1 MSPVEL
7 FASAGAGQRSSRVLI
22 RQSLL
27 ILVILLSTYSFTFSG
42 IPRVEDEQLIAAR
55 AQSLVLWADLS
66 FPQLSGNARIQHLAL
81 VDADQADID
90 IAVEPGQSVL
100 ASLF

>member
-27 ILVILLSTYSFTFSG
+27 ILAILLSTYSFTFSG

-81 VDADQADID
+81 VDAD
-90 IAVEPGQSVL
+90 
-100 ASLF
+100 